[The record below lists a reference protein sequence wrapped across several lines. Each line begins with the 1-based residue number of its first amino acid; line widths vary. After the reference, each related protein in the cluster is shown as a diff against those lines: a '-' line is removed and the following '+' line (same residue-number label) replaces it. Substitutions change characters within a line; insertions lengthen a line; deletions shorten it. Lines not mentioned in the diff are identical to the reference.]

1 MKWEN
6 RNASPTPVHE
16 SMKLGLDCSGGILT
30 RSGNL
35 PGYFLTLQ
43 LTASTSLDATLE
55 ECKRDFLAILI
66 PMLEKNLAEVRRL
79 AEEDA
84 T

>member
-1 MKWEN
+1 MKWEDQ
-6 RNASPTPVHE
+6 NASTTPVHE
-16 SMKLGLDCSGGILT
+16 NTTLGPNCSGGILS
-30 RSGNL
+30 RSAEL